1 MLYAC
6 SPIVHAVRDFLELWY
21 DVTAGISRSGRTELA
36 VVLEGGRRFVTSE
49 QAAQALGLAPDAAAK
64 KLARWAESGWL
75 RRVRRGLYLAVPA
88 DAAEPSTWTEDPL
101 VVASQVW
108 PGYLT
113 GWTAASHWSL
123 TDQVFRT
130 TVLKTTARVRASAV
144 RLLDHD
150 YLISSAGDMSWGLKT
165 QWHGEYRLRFADP
178 ARTVVEILDLP
189 RIGGGIRHGADILAA
204 YLDDHEAETLLI
216 YAERLGNRTVFKR
229 LGYLVEAIGLDLPEF
244 VAKCRDHL
252 SKGISALDPGGPV
265 GGTTSTRWGLR
276 LNIRVSAEEPS

>member
-1 MLYAC
+1 MTA
-6 SPIVHAVRDFLELWY
+6 S
-21 DVTAGISRSGRTELA
+21 AGISRSGRTELA
-36 VVLEGGRRFVTSE
+36 TVLEGGRRFVTSE
-49 QAAQALGLAPDAAAK
+49 QAAQALGLDPDAAAK

-88 DAAEPSTWTEDPL
+88 DAAEPATWTQDPL

-108 PGYLT
+108 PGYFT

-165 QWHGEYRLRFADP
+165 QWEGEYRLRFADP
-178 ARTVVEILDLP
+178 ARTVVEILDTP
-189 RIGGGIRHGADILAA
+189 RIGGGIRHGAEILTT
-204 YLDDHEAETLLI
+204 YLDDHEAKTLLT

-229 LGYLVEAIGLDLPEF
+229 LGYLVEAMGLDLPDL
-244 VAKCRDHL
+244 VAKCHEHL
-252 SKGISALDPGGPV
+252 SKGVSALDPDGPA
-265 GGTTSTRWGLR
+265 GDATSTRWGLR
-276 LNIRVSAEEPS
+276 VNVRVGAEEPS